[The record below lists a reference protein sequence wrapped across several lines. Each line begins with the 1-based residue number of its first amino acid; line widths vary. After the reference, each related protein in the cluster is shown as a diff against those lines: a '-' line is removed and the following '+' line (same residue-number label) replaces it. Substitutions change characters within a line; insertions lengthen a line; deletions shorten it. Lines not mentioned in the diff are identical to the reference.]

1 MSYECILTNYSFPK
15 ATLTIL
21 WWMNSN
27 RLLSGSMV
35 QAVPL
40 RFLSIIL
47 ASSGPP
53 SSKSSSLT
61 FPSPLAS
68 ISIPSTGVDEI
79 VKEGVVRWRLRLHFF
94 AYETLGDM
102 RINELFD
109 IIVDYPE
116 R

>member
-1 MSYECILTNYSFPK
+1 MTEYELIDHVAHL
-15 ATLTIL
+15 
-21 WWMNSN
+21 
-27 RLLSGSMV
+27 
-35 QAVPL
+35 QAVPIC
-40 RFLSIIL
+40 FLSIIL
-47 ASSGPP
+47 ASAGAP

-68 ISIPSTGVDEI
+68 MSLPATGADKI

-102 RINELFD
+102 RISELFD